1 VRPAPSGQGAAPDAT
16 RGLSTPDVLP
26 QRVRGASLAQQ
37 LRREAAQMEDG
48 PEGESDKDVFSP
60 EASARAMSA
69 IHQGLKRAG
78 MFQGDEPHGAHGR
91 QDESADPSADEL

>member
-1 VRPAPSGQGAAPDAT
+1 
-16 RGLSTPDVLP
+16 
-26 QRVRGASLAQQ
+26 
-37 LRREAAQMEDG
+37 
-48 PEGESDKDVFSP
+48 
-60 EASARAMSA
+60 MSA